1 MDAEEEA
8 EDGSGK
14 RWRMEMAEVFHCEL
28 YEAGQPRPKLRT
40 KEWFERMKQV
50 LAQQ

>member
-1 MDAEEEA
+1 VDAEEEA